1 MYTLGAPKGD
11 VAGFIAFVQR
21 RSDLVLRNKFIAI
34 SAMKVT
40 ETDR

>member
-1 MYTLGAPKGD
+1 MYTYGAPKGD
-11 VAGFIAFVQR
+11 IAGFIDFVERGADRVQQ
-21 RSDLVLRNKFIAI
+21 NKFIAI